1 MTVSVLRVV
10 LPALVALAA
19 WGCDADGFGP
29 DRFDGDLIEVGVS
42 GGLAGVDYG
51 FQVSGA
57 GSVVG
62 MRCAA
67 GCSFAPG
74 DTLFRLTPAQRDA
87 LMGGVDRAEFP
98 PAGSSRDYGTP
109 CCDLPTFEVA
119 YTTAGSTT
127 TVAGT
132 LETFPS
138 GVRSLAESLHRI
150 YQGTPPVI
158 MAQDSGLGGFAA
170 DPMSLDEVRLEQ
182 GALAVD
188 LHYGG
193 GCSHHDVDAVVWT
206 GWMESHPVQV
216 GVALTH
222 DDHDDMCDAMVHR
235 SLRFDLDPLR
245 RAYAAAYGPG
255 PATVVL
261 RVEAAGAGQQRLVT
275 FTF

>member
-1 MTVSVLRVV
+1 MNVPPLHRL
-10 LPALVALAA
+10 LPCLLALAG
-19 WGCDADGFGP
+19 WGCDADGVGP
-29 DRFDGDLIEVGVS
+29 TPTDLDLTEVRVS

-51 FQVSGA
+51 FQVSGTGA
-57 GSVVG
+57 VVG
-62 MRCAA
+62 TRCVR

-74 DTLFRLTPAQRDA
+74 DTLFRMTPAQRDA
-87 LMGGVDRAEFP
+87 LMDVIDRTDFP
-98 PAGSSRDYGTP
+98 PRGSSRNYGTP
-109 CCDLPTFEVA
+109 CCDLLTFQVA

-127 TVAGT
+127 TVVGT

-138 GVRSLAESLHRI
+138 GVRSLVERLHLI

-158 MAQDSGLGGFAA
+158 MAQDSGLGGFGT
-170 DPMSLDEVRLEQ
+170 DPMSLDEIRLDQ

-193 GCSHHDVDAVVWT
+193 GCAHHDVDAVVWT

-222 DDHDDMCDAMVHR
+222 RDHGDPCDALVHR
-235 SLRFDLDPLR
+235 SLRFDLTPLR

-255 PATVVL
+255 PASVIL
-261 RVEAAGAGQQRLVT
+261 RVEAPGTGVARSVT